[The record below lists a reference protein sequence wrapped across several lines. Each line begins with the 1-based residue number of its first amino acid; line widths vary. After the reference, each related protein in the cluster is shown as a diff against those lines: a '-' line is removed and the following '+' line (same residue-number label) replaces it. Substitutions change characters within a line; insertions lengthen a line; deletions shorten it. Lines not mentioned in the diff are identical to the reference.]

1 MVFTCTKKQIKQRK
15 RWGGYVSIALFAI
28 TSLFTSCD
36 SFLESQTVKNQI
48 EQHIAYANAPSYK
61 ILVQANDEDGT
72 LKKPI
77 TGELTQKV
85 TDTFEIKFAPAQ
97 DHEFVRWEA
106 SSVDLPQGESIY
118 DYISFEDASDPETK
132 VTFKKALNSIV
143 ITAFCPSLPYVTF
156 LLAGSRYGKYSPVKG
171 TYTCVQSHS
180 YSLSFDP
187 DSDYEFIRW
196 QIYDSKTGIEIP
208 NNTYIKIENPSESS
222 TTYSLASVPSN
233 SEISLAIKP
242 IITERPQIISR
253 SPIDYGQSFYKDSRI
268 QILFD
273 HEMDKASIYYTKD
286 ELDEL
291 IAEEIADSGLFP
303 EVINGETVYFGYEK
317 DGIIY
322 FKNILIKNY
331 NGNEILN
338 KCFDHPVFIT
348 PNLLLLTANRAPEV
362 PDFALVQI
370 SLEKDL
376 SYKVDGK
383 PINMPKSEKWTY
395 HVTSSIDDKAP
406 DISSKALV
414 TGNGKELPTYT
425 ESTSETWKKTDL
437 NFTNDLKLKFHFEI
451 EDKGCG
457 PASQFAIERTRILDE
472 NYDSCTSTPETF
484 YIDFQTTDTENAAYD
499 NSKDTDTPITLPKV
513 NQDGVYSVRFKF
525 FDKSNNPGYFKDTYY
540 YVVDNTPPALKDVNA
555 VVSGDNTTFTWNTNA
570 KDYKNTT
577 MYYKIEWQNSYSSCT
592 ITSKEKTLQ
601 IINANSTWY
610 YYLVSED
617 YAGNTITSPIYSKFV
632 PGVSYI
638 KNSSYDIN
646 GNITISWYDPK
657 EPCDSYE
664 VTYTYN
670 RNTKTETVTGTSLT
684 FPAAETNSI
693 QEIPFTITA
702 TKGNETGPS
711 SSFSTY
717 SSFDPVVTTSTTN
730 VEPYLYKNI
739 KIHSPENSPG
749 FTYTIRY
756 SWTNVVNSSWLID
769 DEGKLNIDQDIRITY
784 YGAGPTRYW
793 WYLRVFAEKDGKT
806 VQSKSIST
814 YDYWPKE

>member
-1 MVFTCTKKQIKQRK
+1 MAFTCTKNQTKQRK

-28 TSLFTSCD
+28 TALFTSCD
-36 SFLESQTVKNQI
+36 SFLESESIKQEIQ
-48 EQHIAYANAPSYK
+48 QHIAYANAPSYK

-72 LKKPI
+72 IKKPI

-156 LLAGSRYGKYSPVKG
+156 LLTGSRYGKYSPLKG
-171 TYTCVQSHS
+171 TYTCIQTYS
-180 YSLSFDP
+180 YPLSFEP
-187 DSDYEFIRW
+187 DDEYEFIRW
-196 QIYDSKTGIEIP
+196 QIYDSKTGTEIP
-208 NNTYIKIENPSESS
+208 NGTYLKIDNPSESS
-222 TTYSLASVPSN
+222 TTYSLASVPVN

-242 IITERPQIISR
+242 VITERPQIISR

-370 SLEKDL
+370 SLEKDI

-472 NYDSCTSTPETF
+472 NYNSCTGTPETF
-484 YIDFQTTDTENAAYD
+484 YIDFQTTDTENAVYD
-499 NSKDTDTPITLPKV
+499 NSKESVSPITLPKV

-577 MYYKIEWQNSYSSCT
+577 MYYKIEWQDSYSSCT

-617 YAGNTITSPIYSKFV
+617 YAGNTITSPTYSKYI
-632 PGVSYI
+632 PGISNF
-638 KNSSYDIN
+638 NSSYDN
-646 GNITISWYDPK
+646 DGNISLSWSPK
-657 EPCDSYE
+657 ESCDSYE
-664 VTYTYN
+664 VTYTYKGT
-670 RNTKTETVTGTSLT
+670 TKTQTVTNPSLT

-711 SSFSTY
+711 CSFSTY
-717 SSFDPVVTTSTTN
+717 SSFNPVVTSYYQNTGYASGGVYHMGDLN
-730 VEPYLYKNI
+730 YYI
-739 KIHSPENSPG
+739 KIETPENNQG
-749 FTYTIRY
+749 FTYNIRY
-756 SWTNVVNSSWLID
+756 SNSSS
-769 DEGKLNIDQDIRITY
+769 NPNPYYSTTFNFDQDILVKQNSGYKY
-784 YGAGPTRYW
+784 YYFK
-793 WYLRVFAEKDGKT
+793 VHAEKNGKE
-806 VQSKSIST
+806 VWSKRINVL
-814 YDYWPKE
+814 DYWPQ